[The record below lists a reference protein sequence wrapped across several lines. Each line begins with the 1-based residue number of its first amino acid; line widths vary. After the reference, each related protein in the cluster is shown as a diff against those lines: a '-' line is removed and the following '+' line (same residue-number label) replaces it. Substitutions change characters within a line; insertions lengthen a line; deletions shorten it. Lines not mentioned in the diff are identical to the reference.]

1 MWDKVLGLLNKPL
14 NCTSLSLHLFPC
26 ELGYATIWCPCP
38 GLSSADPTGEYGV
51 KKIFSVIER
60 KMAHPETG
68 GVRTTEDESEK
79 LETSSEDEEIMIP
92 SQDKAEARNLDIR
105 DEHSENTQRED
116 CLLLTEPWHGAR
128 PQQTGAEHPPA
139 TKDSILKNAA
149 DIFGTLRLP
158 PERRVDMKKEVFTPP
173 GGGGGPGGR
182 QVPDPRGAQSEAQ
195 AMSKTVPED
204 TVRLNSGKGQRKFKS
219 PVEMLANTVAERFGH
234 TPG

>member
-1 MWDKVLGLLNKPL
+1 M
-14 NCTSLSLHLFPC
+14 
-26 ELGYATIWCPCP
+26 
-38 GLSSADPTGEYGV
+38 

-79 LETSSEDEEIMIP
+79 LETSSEDEEIMTP

-116 CLLLTEPWHGAR
+116 CLHVLLTEPWHGAR

-158 PERRVDMKKEVFTPP
+158 P
-173 GGGGGPGGR
+173 GR
-182 QVPDPRGAQSEAQ
+182 
-195 AMSKTVPED
+195 
-204 TVRLNSGKGQRKFKS
+204 
-219 PVEMLANTVAERFGH
+219 
-234 TPG
+234 